1 MAGPQYTGAIYGDRL
16 QSIEN
21 RNAVGLLF
29 AEPGRAFDVA
39 TPSRET
45 YGWLVVDQRE
55 PPAEG

>member
-21 RNAVGLLF
+21 RNAFGLLF

-39 TPSRET
+39 TPSRG
-45 YGWLVVDQRE
+45 GWLVVDQRE